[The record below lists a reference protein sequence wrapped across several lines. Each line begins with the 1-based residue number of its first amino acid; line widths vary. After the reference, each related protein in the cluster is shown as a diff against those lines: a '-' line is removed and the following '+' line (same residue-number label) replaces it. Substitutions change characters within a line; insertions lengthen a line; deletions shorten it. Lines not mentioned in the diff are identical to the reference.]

1 MSLMKMIKEH
11 DDKFEKLLTSHENL
25 LCAFG
30 RLVDDI
36 IDKDLGLCV
45 DYKLVEKSVKLL
57 DKEKWMDSYRQGQ
70 WDHVMAGLCD
80 TSVENL
86 QAMRK
91 SGDPSLIDKTIFVNR
106 KADRRED
113 ELSEEP
119 THKKKDFGPGIDW

>member
-1 MSLMKMIKEH
+1 MKLIEMIKEH
-11 DDKFEKLLTSHENL
+11 DDKFEELLTSHENL

-45 DYKLVEKSVKLL
+45 DYKLMENAVELL
-57 DKEKWMDSYRQGQ
+57 DKEKWMDSHRQGQ

-106 KADRRED
+106 KADRREEERIED
-113 ELSEEP
+113 EYRVAQLKGEV
-119 THKKKDFGPGIDW
+119 

>member
-11 DDKFEKLLTSHENL
+11 DNKMEALETQNKHLVSVL
-25 LCAFG
+25 G

-36 IDKDLGLCV
+36 IDKDLGLCA
-45 DYKLVEKSVKLL
+45 DYKLVEESVTTLKQ
-57 DKEKWMDSYRQGQ
+57 EKWMDSHRQGR

-106 KADRRED
+106 KADRREEERIED
-113 ELSEEP
+113 EYRVAQLKGEV
-119 THKKKDFGPGIDW
+119 